1 MHKLIKQNL
10 NIILVLFILLQ
21 PILDLITGICV
32 NLLNLNITLGII
44 VRILFLIFLMY
55 TTVFIYKK
63 KLSLYSY
70 LTLGIYSIFYLIG
83 IIIYKDGVVFF
94 ELQGLLKALYF
105 PLVLVSLYDL
115 KEEILI
121 TNKILFITLF
131 TYILLIIIPN
141 TFGLGFDTYK
151 ITKSGNLGFF
161 GAANEISGII
171 SLLTPLMFIILKNL
185 KNNILKIIYVILYLI
200 VILTIGTKTPLL
212 TLLITIG
219 FSYLYYMFYC
229 IKQKTYKPLIITGSI
244 IVVALASLLLVLP
257 KTNFYKNIKVHLDY
271 LEVDNVVDIFKDES
285 LIDHFIFSQRL
296 TFLEA
301 KSKDY
306 KKASIYEKI
315 FGIGYTEEKEQTKLI
330 EMDYF
335 DIFYSHGFI
344 GFIAIIGIYFY
355 ILYKILI
362 NSKKN
367 FFDSYMKK
375 LSLFLILLLS
385 LLTGHII
392 TAPAVSIIA
401 IVLIIDIE
409 DYKKKKIKINKYPK
423 LIKEMFNEVI

>member
-171 SLLTPLMFIILKNL
+171 SLLTPLMFIILKKL
-185 KNNILKIIYVILYLI
+185 KNNMLKIIYVILYLI
-200 VILTIGTKTPLL
+200 VILTIGTKT
-212 TLLITIG
+212 
-219 FSYLYYMFYC
+219 
-229 IKQKTYKPLIITGSI
+229 
-244 IVVALASLLLVLP
+244 
-257 KTNFYKNIKVHLDY
+257 
-271 LEVDNVVDIFKDES
+271 
-285 LIDHFIFSQRL
+285 
-296 TFLEA
+296 
-301 KSKDY
+301 
-306 KKASIYEKI
+306 
-315 FGIGYTEEKEQTKLI
+315 
-330 EMDYF
+330 
-335 DIFYSHGFI
+335 
-344 GFIAIIGIYFY
+344 
-355 ILYKILI
+355 
-362 NSKKN
+362 
-367 FFDSYMKK
+367 
-375 LSLFLILLLS
+375 
-385 LLTGHII
+385 
-392 TAPAVSIIA
+392 
-401 IVLIIDIE
+401 
-409 DYKKKKIKINKYPK
+409 
-423 LIKEMFNEVI
+423 

>member
-1 MHKLIKQNL
+1 MQKFIKQNL

-185 KNNILKIIYVILYLI
+185 KNNILKIIYAILYLI

-335 DIFYSHGFI
+335 DIFYSHGLI
-344 GFIAIIGIYFY
+344 GFIVIIGIYFY

-409 DYKKKKIKINKYPK
+409 DYKKKKIKTNKYHK